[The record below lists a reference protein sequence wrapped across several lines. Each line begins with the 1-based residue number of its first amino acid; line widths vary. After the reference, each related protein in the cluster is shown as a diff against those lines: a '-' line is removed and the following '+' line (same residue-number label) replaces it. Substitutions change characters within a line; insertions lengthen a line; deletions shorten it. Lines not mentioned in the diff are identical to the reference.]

1 MWTVIGTGHAEL
13 KNMICIK
20 CDNEVF
26 ADKPNA
32 IIEQEFR
39 GQRLQVKV
47 TASACTQ
54 CGWQTLALGQT
65 DELRRLTA
73 DAYREKHGL
82 LKSAEIVSRRTRLG
96 MSQREFAAFLR
107 VGEASVKRWET
118 WQVQDASSDELI
130 RVKSDFLAQLQQ
142 HALITMQQHLII
154 SHQVATVRLRVSNT
168 TGFYLPQFQP
178 DVYGP
183 KNEFSLLKCRQI
195 TPGGYL
201 GRKCFAEDSIAEY
214 DTNPNLAAA
223 A

>member
-1 MWTVIGTGHAEL
+1 
-13 KNMICIK
+13 MICIK

-142 HALITMQQHLII
+142 HALLVVQQTLFAGHF
-154 SHQVATVRLRVSNT
+154 SATVRVKSSSSKEFSPAQFLTERQ
-168 TGFYLPQFQP
+168 GF
-178 DVYGP
+178 
-183 KNEFSLLKCRQI
+183 KKEFSLLDCQQF

-201 GRKCFAEDSIAEY
+201 GRKCFAEDSNTEY
-214 DTNPNLAAA
+214 DTNPDFAAA

>member
-1 MWTVIGTGHAEL
+1 
-13 KNMICIK
+13 MICFK
-20 CDNEVF
+20 CNGEEF
-26 ADKPNA
+26 AVQTA
-32 IIEQEFR
+32 LIRQEFR
-39 GQRLQVKV
+39 GEQLDVNTPVCVCQ
-47 TASACTQ
+47 A
-54 CGWQTLALGQT
+54 CGWQTLGPSQT
-65 DELRRLTA
+65 DELRKRTA
-73 DAYREKHGL
+73 DAFRQQHGL
-82 LKSAEIVSRRTRLG
+82 LTSAEIVSRRKSLA
-96 MSQREFAAFLR
+96 MSQREFADFLR

-142 HALITMQQHLII
+142 HALIAMQQHLII

-201 GRKCFAEDSIAEY
+201 GRKCFAEDSNPEY